1 MIAVFVGMSL
11 LFIAIGFIVT
21 ENNAKYVLSGYN
33 TMNEEDRKKVDIKK
47 YIPYFR
53 NFHIFLGISYLVL
66 GLTLTF
72 FINENAG
79 EFS

>member
-1 MIAVFVGMSL
+1 MITVFVGISL